1 MRFESFWKKFS
12 FFTNPVV
19 RYSGKSTSLDF
30 SFPIYRARE
39 WDGFELVREN
49 LQYPSKNDCK
59 KIGRANVPYH
69 PVFYGSYSIDCAV
82 KEIKTDKPYA
92 LSTWTWKEEFK
103 INAHLLSTREK
114 EYESALKLFN
124 IMNNEEYEKRLI
136 ELKRDFS
143 PGTMHGEML
152 ETMSSI
158 ADLFLNEE
166 DYFGSALIGFEELYR
181 TRINKTYPST
191 DVIIYPSVQLSTGIN
206 LAIHP
211 EIVDKYLVMTSVKT
225 IK

>member
-1 MRFESFWKKFS
+1 MKFQNFWKEFS

-19 RYSGKSTSLDF
+19 RYSGKPTTLDF
-30 SFPIYRARE
+30 SFPIYRARK
-39 WDGFELVREN
+39 WDGFELKREN

-59 KIGRANVPYH
+59 RIGRANVPYH

-82 KEIKTDKPYA
+82 KEIKTKKPYA

-114 EYESALKLFN
+114 EYE
-124 IMNNEEYEKRLI
+124 KRLI

-143 PGTMHGEML
+143 PGTMHREML
-152 ETMSSI
+152 ETMSGV

-181 TRINKTYPST
+181 TRINTTYPST
-191 DVIIYPSVQLSTGIN
+191 DVIIYPSVQLAAGIN

-211 EIVDKYLVMTSVKT
+211 EIVDKYLVMTSVETRK
-225 IK
+225 

>member
-1 MRFESFWKKFS
+1 MKFENFWKEFS

-19 RYSGKSTSLDF
+19 RYSGKPTTLDF
-30 SFPIYRARE
+30 SFPIYRARK
-39 WDGFELVREN
+39 WDGFELNREN
-49 LQYPSKNDCK
+49 LQYPSKYDCK
-59 KIGRANVPYH
+59 RIGRANVPYH
-69 PVFYGSYSIDCAV
+69 PVFYGAYSKNCAV

-114 EYESALKLFN
+114 EYESALKSFN
-124 IMNNEEYEKRLI
+124 IRNNEDYENRMIDK
-136 ELKRDFS
+136 KRDFS
-143 PGTMHGEML
+143 AGTMLGEML
-152 ETMSSI
+152 ETMHGI

-166 DYFGSALIGFEELYR
+166 DYFGSAIIGFEELYR
-181 TRINKTYPST
+181 TRINKSYPST

-211 EIVDKYLVMTSVKT
+211 EIVDKYLVMTSVEICK
-225 IK
+225 

>member
-1 MRFESFWKKFS
+1 MERK
-12 FFTNPVV
+12 
-19 RYSGKSTSLDF
+19 
-30 SFPIYRARE
+30 
-39 WDGFELVREN
+39 N

-59 KIGRANVPYH
+59 RIGRANVPYH
-69 PVFYGSYSIDCAV
+69 PVFYGSYSIDCAI

-92 LSTWTWKEEFK
+92 LSTWAWKEEFE

-114 EYESALKLFN
+114 EYESALKSFN
-124 IMNNEEYEKRLI
+124 VMNNEEYEKRLI

-152 ETMSSI
+152 ETMSSV

-166 DYFGSALIGFEELYR
+166 DYFGSAIIGFEELYR
-181 TRINKTYPST
+181 TRISKSITPT
-191 DVIIYPSVQLSTGIN
+191 DLIIYPSVALAAGIN

-211 EIVDKYLVMTSVKT
+211 EIVDKYLVMTSVETFK
-225 IK
+225 